1 MNSTTSNLSF
11 EPRMRPPAFRRIS
24 KSLAALCIL
33 TPLFASAADA
43 QQAER
48 RLPEAS
54 VQVGTVTEKS
64 QAVSLKA
71 IGKEVAP
78 GVFEVDPD
86 AIRGKRLTIPRGQT
100 LKHVCIGR
108 WREPECKGIYIEF

>member
-11 EPRMRPPAFRRIS
+11 EPGMHPPAFTRIS

>member
-11 EPRMRPPAFRRIS
+11 EPGMRPPAFRMIS
-24 KSLAALCIL
+24 KSLATLCIL

-86 AIRGKRLTIPRGQT
+86 AIRGKRLTIPRGET
-100 LKHVCIGR
+100 LWHICIGK
-108 WREPECKGIYIEF
+108 WKAGECTGIYID

>member
-1 MNSTTSNLSF
+1 MNFTTSNLSF
-11 EPRMRPPAFRRIS
+11 EPGMRPPAFTRIS

-33 TPLFASAADA
+33 TSLFASAADA

-86 AIRGKRLTIPRGQT
+86 AILGKRLTIPGGQT
-100 LKHVCIGR
+100 RGTICIGR
-108 WREPECKGIYIEF
+108 WENGVCTGILITW